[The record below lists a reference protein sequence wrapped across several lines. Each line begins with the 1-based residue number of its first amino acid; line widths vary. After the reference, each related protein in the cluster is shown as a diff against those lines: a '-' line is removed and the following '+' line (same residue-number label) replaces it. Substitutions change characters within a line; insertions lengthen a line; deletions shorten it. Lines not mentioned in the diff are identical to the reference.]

1 VERTAK
7 PRSRGAFY
15 TPAGVVRLIVENTV
29 GRLCEGRTPDSPRR
43 TDIKVLDPA
52 CGEGAFLAGAY
63 AYLLNHLQTPG
74 SPRRILLNSIYGVDI
89 DESALD
95 AARLN
100 LLKAMGRGAPA
111 EQLDLRSNL
120 KRGDSLLGPDFHDG
134 GGIDWHREFPEAMER
149 GGFDAV
155 IGNPPWT
162 SLAGRFRAGAYSE
175 AEIDYLR
182 RRFGGNSYMPNVF
195 EYFVSQG
202 LELTRPGGYFSF
214 IVPDRLAFNSQFA
227 GLRRHLLSRAELLL
241 LVYGISFPGVTA
253 DTVIFVFR
261 KAEPRPGSRMQALEH
276 GKFRSTYLQSEL
288 LARLEC
294 EFPKPE
300 DPDVRHVIRRMESP
314 PGRLL
319 LEDVCSSTSGFG
331 GKSDLMSKVRTSGAQ
346 IPALKGSSIGR
357 YAIGKRYWFD
367 FRRENLTGRTADR
380 AKLGASPKI
389 LIRKT
394 GSRLTAAY
402 DASGIYP
409 EQSLY
414 FLFGNRTNLD
424 FRFILGA
431 LNSRLMGVYY
441 RAKCLTN
448 RRSFAQAKKADLDRV
463 PLPPLDLSLPEDQA
477 RHDRIVELVD
487 EMLRLHERLS
497 TASSPFESDE
507 LQRRIGSTD
516 RLIDRLVYELYGLN
530 AEEIEFVET
539 SADDD
544 SSGSRSLYGPSG
556 QSG

>member
-1 VERTAK
+1 MERTAK
-7 PRSRGAFY
+7 PRSLGAFY
-15 TPAGVVRLIVENTV
+15 TPASIVRLIVENTV

-63 AYLLNHLQTPG
+63 AYLVNHAPV
-74 SPRRILLNSIYGVDI
+74 SDKRRILLSSIYGVDI
-89 DESALD
+89 DESALE
-95 AARLN
+95 AARLD
-100 LLKAMGRGAPA
+100 LLEAVGDGAPA
-111 EQLDLRSNL
+111 GQLDLRSNL
-120 KRGDSLLGPDFHDG
+120 KRGDSLLGPDFQ

-227 GLRRHLLSRAELLL
+227 RLREHLLSRAELLL
-241 LVYGISFPGVTA
+241 LVYGVPFPGVTA
-253 DTVIFVFR
+253 DTLIFVFR
-261 KAEPRPGSRMQALEH
+261 KAEPQPGSRIQVLEH
-276 GKFRSTYLQSEL
+276 DKFRSTYLQSEL
-288 LARLEC
+288 LGRTGC
-294 EFPKPE
+294 EFPRLE
-300 DPDVRHVIRRMESP
+300 DPDTARVIRKMESL

-331 GKSDLMSKVRTSGAQ
+331 GKSDLMSKVRTGGAQ

-414 FLFGNRTNLD
+414 FLFGSRTDLD
-424 FRFILGA
+424 FRFILGV

-441 RAKCLTN
+441 RAMCLTN
-448 RRSFAQAKKADLDRV
+448 RRSFAQAKKADLDRI
-463 PLPPLDLSLPEDQA
+463 PLPPLDLSLPEDRS
-477 RHDRIVELVD
+477 RHDRMVALVD
-487 EMLRLHERLS
+487 EMLRLHERPPSAS
-497 TASSPFESDE
+497 TPFESDE
-507 LQRRIGSTD
+507 LRRKMESTD
-516 RLIDRLVYELYGLN
+516 RLIDRLVYELYGLD
-530 AEEIEFVET
+530 EREIEFVET
-539 SADDD
+539 FSEDD

-556 QSG
+556 RSG

>member
-1 VERTAK
+1 MERTAR
-7 PRSRGAFY
+7 PSSRGAFY
-15 TPAGVVRLIVENTV
+15 TPASIVRLIVENTV
-29 GRLCEGRTPDSPRR
+29 GRLCEGRTPDSLRR

-63 AYLLNHLQTPG
+63 AYLLNHLPA
-74 SPRRILLNSIYGVDI
+74 PDRRRVLLNSIYGVDI

-100 LLKAMGRGAPA
+100 LLEAVGDGAPA
-111 EQLDLRSNL
+111 EELDLGSNL
-120 KRGDSLLGPDFHDG
+120 KHGDSLLSQDFKD
-134 GGIDWHREFPEAMER
+134 GIDWHREFPEAMER

-227 GLRRHLLSRAELLL
+227 RLREHLLSRVELLL
-241 LVYGISFPGVTA
+241 LVYGVPFPGVTA
-253 DTVIFVFR
+253 DTLIFVFR
-261 KAEPRPGSRMQALEH
+261 KAEPQPGSRMQVLEH
-276 GKFRSTYLQSEL
+276 DKFRSVRLQSEV
-288 LARLEC
+288 LARPEC

-300 DPDVRHVIRRMESP
+300 DTDVRHVIRRMESL

-331 GKSDLMSKVRTSGAQ
+331 GKSDLMSKVRNSGAQ
-346 IPALKGSSIGR
+346 IPVLKGSSIGR
-357 YAIGKRYWFD
+357 YTIGKRYWFD

-414 FLFGNRTNLD
+414 FLFGSRTDLD
-424 FRFILGA
+424 FRFILGV

-448 RRSFAQAKKADLDRV
+448 RRSFAQAKKADLDRI
-463 PLPPLDLSLPEDQA
+463 PLPPLDLSLPEDRS
-477 RHDRIVELVD
+477 RHDRMVALVD
-487 EMLRLHERLS
+487 EMLRLHERLPSAS
-497 TASSPFESDE
+497 TPFESDE
-507 LQRRIGSTD
+507 LRRKIASTD
-516 RLIDRLVYELYGLN
+516 RLIDALVYELYGLD
-530 AEEIEFVET
+530 AREVEYIET
-539 SADDD
+539 LADDD

>member
-1 VERTAK
+1 VERTAR
-7 PRSRGAFY
+7 PSSRGAFY
-15 TPAGVVRLIVENTV
+15 TPASIVRLIVENTV
-29 GRLCEGRTPDSPRR
+29 GRLCEGRTPEQIA
-43 TDIKVLDPA
+43 DIKVLDPA
-52 CGEGAFLAGAY
+52 CGEGAFLTGAY
-63 AYLLNHLQTPG
+63 AYLVNHAPV
-74 SPRRILLNSIYGVDI
+74 SDKRRILLSSIYGVDI
-89 DESALD
+89 DESALE
-95 AARLN
+95 AARLD
-100 LLKAMGRGAPA
+100 LLEAVGDGAPA

-120 KRGDSLLGPDFHDG
+120 KRGDSLLSQDFKD
-134 GGIDWHREFPEAMER
+134 GIDWHREFPEAMER

-227 GLRRHLLSRAELLL
+227 RLREHLLSRAELLL
-241 LVYGISFPGVTA
+241 LVYGVPFSGVTA
-253 DTVIFVFR
+253 DTLIFVFR
-261 KAEPRPGSRMQALEH
+261 KAEPQPGSRMQVLEH
-276 GKFRSTYLQSEL
+276 DKFRSTYLQSEL
-288 LARLEC
+288 LGRTGC
-294 EFPKPE
+294 EFPRLE
-300 DPDVRHVIRRMESP
+300 DPDTARVIRRMESL

-331 GKSDLMSKVRTSGAQ
+331 GRSDLMSKVRNSGAQ

-414 FLFGNRTNLD
+414 FLFGNRTDLD
-424 FRFILGA
+424 FRFILGV

-441 RAKCLTN
+441 RAMCLTN
-448 RRSFAQAKKADLDRV
+448 RHSFAQAKKADLDRI
-463 PLPPLDLSLPEDQA
+463 PLPPLDLSLPEDRS
-477 RHDRIVELVD
+477 RHDRMVALVD
-487 EMLRLHERLS
+487 ETIRLHERLPSAS
-497 TASSPFESDE
+497 TPFESDE
-507 LQRRIGSTD
+507 LRRKIASTD
-516 RLIDRLVYELYGLN
+516 RLIDALVYELYGLD
-530 AEEIEFVET
+530 AREVEYIET
-539 SADDD
+539 LADDD